1 MQESEKKK
9 ITFKDIKE
17 RFLAGWRSFV
27 HFFKEFKWDKAHVSV
42 LVKYTVEI
50 LLFAFIITF
59 DLCMKDYLYRF
70 VEVEHG
76 GNFTVIDGFLDL
88 TYSENTGMG
97 FGLGQDSTLGID
109 EDPVA
114 GNLAL
119 LGVVSRLLNHLTPP
133 CTVRVS

>member
-97 FGLGQDSTLGID
+97 FGLGQDT
-109 EDPVA
+109 A
-114 GNLAL
+114 GLRA
-119 LGVVSRLLNHLTPP
+119 
-133 CTVRVS
+133 